1 MRFEGAGCYADHLF
15 VVFNDDGFE
24 VGVVGATCI
33 KNADAV
39 FVEKLDS
46 FEALIEFLWLEQPD
60 EADLVVFGLNL
71 GGALFGCTELTL
83 QPVLQCNVPAVLIEI
98 HGKCLDFESW
108 EVFYL

>member
-24 VGVVGATCI
+24 VGVVGAACI

-46 FEALIEFLWLEQPD
+46 FEALIEFL
-60 EADLVVFGLNL
+60 
-71 GGALFGCTELTL
+71 
-83 QPVLQCNVPAVLIEI
+83 
-98 HGKCLDFESW
+98 
-108 EVFYL
+108 